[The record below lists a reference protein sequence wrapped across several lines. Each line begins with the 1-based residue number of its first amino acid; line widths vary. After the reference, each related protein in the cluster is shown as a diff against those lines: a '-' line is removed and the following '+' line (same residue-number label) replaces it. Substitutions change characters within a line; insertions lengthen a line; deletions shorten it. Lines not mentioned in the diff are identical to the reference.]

1 MTSSVAR
8 YVADLEECLGR
19 FTALSDQAR
28 HACTCGDA
36 EALASALDARDAVT
50 RQMAPIVAAL
60 GQARRAID
68 RPDMV
73 AAFDAAVRPVQ
84 LAAMLAGQ
92 RNALLA
98 EHAQSA
104 RTAIGE
110 AIDRLRHDSAA
121 QSAYA
126 AVAERDEV
134 SQLDLTR

>member
-1 MTSSVAR
+1 MSAAVAR
-8 YVADLEECLGR
+8 HATDLEACLGR
-19 FTALSDQAR
+19 FAALTDQAR
-28 HACTCGDA
+28 QACVNGDA
-36 EALASALDARDAVT
+36 EALAAALDARESVT
-50 RQMAPIVAAL
+50 RQMAPMVSAL
-60 GQARRAID
+60 AQARRALE
-68 RPDMV
+68 RPETL

-92 RNALLA
+92 RNALLV

-104 RTAIGE
+104 RTALGE

-126 AVAERDEV
+126 AVAERDES